1 MPDKAFIDT
10 NVFVYL
16 YSGTELNKR
25 QMASDALNTY
35 DCFISTQTLNEFSSV
50 SLRKMRASLE
60 DTEEYLDEMEDSCT
74 VLTVTPTTIRYA
86 LSLHEKYSFNY
97 FDCLMLASALQAG
110 CNLMLSEDMADGM
123 VIEDTLTIK
132 NIFAQEL

>member
-25 QMASDALNTY
+25 QIASDALNTY

-50 SLRKMRASLE
+50 SLRKMRAGLE
-60 DTEEYLDEMEDSCT
+60 DIEEYLDEMEDSCT

-86 LSLHEKYSFNY
+86 LSLHEKYNFNY

-123 VIEDTLTIK
+123 VIENTLTIK
-132 NIFAQEL
+132 NIFA